1 MTYRGPRTMGDRKA
15 VSLSEELH
23 HLIRTVDGIRQL
35 AERLNEPAFHDLV
48 LPLSIASNLVI
59 VKERLRLIDRVVRGA
74 VDPWLLWC
82 SENGVKKGTD
92 DANDIVVES
101 WSDRQTIRRLRK
113 NLKMAKRRLRRAKGK

>member
-1 MTYRGPRTMGDRKA
+1 MEDRKA

-35 AERLNEPAFHDLV
+35 AERLNEPAFHDLA

-82 SENGVKKGTD
+82 PENNARHPIAGDSD
-92 DANDIVVES
+92 DGNDVVLEPL
-101 WSDRQTIRRLRK
+101 SDEEAVRRLRREWRA
-113 NLKMAKRRLRRAKGK
+113 AKRRLRGSRSVR